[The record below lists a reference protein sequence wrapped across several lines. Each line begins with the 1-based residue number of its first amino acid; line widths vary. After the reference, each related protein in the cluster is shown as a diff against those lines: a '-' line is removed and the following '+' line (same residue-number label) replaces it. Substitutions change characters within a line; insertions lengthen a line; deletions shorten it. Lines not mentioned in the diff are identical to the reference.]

1 MTGGG
6 FGKAMRKATWG
17 AIALA
22 VFALST
28 GSPIREADLLHRIL
42 GLGLLAGYIL
52 LSMDPPTSHPRF
64 RHLLIAGV
72 IASFASFILAFGG
85 APYPLDAVA
94 RILAVASV
102 ALPLW
107 LVARP
112 PQFVFVAAGALALAT
127 AVPALSDAGGYATS
141 LHSFVAAAG
150 ALWVAWLIHNPSA
163 VPGQKKPPRIVT
175 AHDVVFLTP
184 EEKAERI
191 ARLEKRFQA
200 GEIPEHKYWDLRQ
213 EIESR

>member
-1 MTGGG
+1 
-6 FGKAMRKATWG
+6 MRKATWG
-17 AIALA
+17 AIAIA

-28 GSPIREADLLHRIL
+28 GSPIRDIPVLHRIL
-42 GLGLLAGYIL
+42 GLGLLVGYLL
-52 LSMDPPTSHPRF
+52 LSFDPPTGDVRF
-64 RHLLIAGV
+64 RRFLLAGI
-72 IASFASFILAFGG
+72 IASLASFILAFGG

-94 RILAVASV
+94 RVLAVASA

-127 AVPALSDAGGYATS
+127 AIPALSDAGGYATS

-163 VPGQKKPPRIVT
+163 IPGQKRPARVVT
-175 AHDVVFLTP
+175 ARDIVFLSP
-184 EEKAERI
+184 EEKAER
-191 ARLEKRFQA
+191 LEALERRFQA
-200 GEIPEHKYWDLRQ
+200 GEIPEHKYWDKRQ

>member
-1 MTGGG
+1 
-6 FGKAMRKATWG
+6 MRKATWG
-17 AIALA
+17 AIALGI
-22 VFALST
+22 FALST
-28 GSPIREADLLHRIL
+28 GSPIRDIDVLHRIL

-64 RHLLIAGV
+64 RQLLIAGI

-94 RILAVASV
+94 RVLAMASV

-107 LVARP
+107 FVARP

-127 AVPALSDAGGYATS
+127 VIPDLSEAGGYATS
-141 LHSFVAAAG
+141 LHSFVAAVG
-150 ALWVAWLIHNPSA
+150 ALWVAWLIHDPTA
-163 VPGQKKPPRIVT
+163 MPGQKKPPRIVT
-175 AHDVVFLTP
+175 AHDIVFLSP
-184 EEKAERI
+184 EEKAD
-191 ARLEKRFQA
+191 RLAALEARFQA
-200 GEIPEHKYWDLRQ
+200 GEIPEHKYWDKRQ